1 VRGGFYFTPRQA
13 FTAIAVALAGLLV
26 GLIIYLIFFLGG
38 GPGLSTRGGDVKAGI
53 RPIFT
58 IEGPGTGASPRF
70 QRPMGAAFGIDGR
83 IYVTDTGNN
92 RVCVFDS
99 SGRFLFEFG
108 AFGVGKPLPGA
119 KNTNKPGRLNYPVG
133 IAADDNG
140 TVYVASFRN
149 DQIAVFDPDGKP
161 LRTFPDNRR
170 PTGKGSSG
178 QDGQGIAVT
187 DVSVRDGK
195 VYATDTYQVFV
206 FDLTGKV
213 LAQFGKPGVGPGDL
227 DHPNGVTADGKGR
240 IWVSDSNHARVS
252 VFGPDYKVRFSVGK
266 DLATPVGATETVA
279 GTAMSLPRG
288 ITTLDDDSTIVVD
301 AFNFELVHI
310 SPVGE
315 VIGRYGERGVAPGQ
329 FNFPND
335 VDASGSL
342 LLVTDKENNRVQVV
356 ELVGR

>member
-1 VRGGFYFTPRQA
+1 VSVGYHLTPRQA

-26 GLIIYLIFFLGG
+26 GLVVYLVFFLGG

-53 RPIFT
+53 RPVLT
-58 IEGPGTGASPRF
+58 IEGPGVGAFPRF
-70 QRPMGAAFGIDGR
+70 ERPMGAAFGIDGR
-83 IYVTDTGNN
+83 IYVSDTGHN

-99 SGRFLFEFG
+99 DGRFLFEFG
-108 AFGVGKPLPGA
+108 RFGVGKPLPGA
-119 KNTNKPGRLNYPVG
+119 RNTAKADSLNYPVG
-133 IAADDNG
+133 ISTDENG

-161 LRTFPDNRR
+161 LRAFPDNKA
-170 PTGKGSSG
+170 PTGQGSSG

-187 DVSVRDGK
+187 DVSVRGGK

-206 FDLTGKV
+206 FDLAGTV

-227 DHPNGVTADGKGR
+227 DHPNGVTADSKGR
-240 IWVSDSNHARVS
+240 VWVSDSNHARVS
-252 VFGPDYKVRFSVGK
+252 VFGPENRVLFNVGK
-266 DLATPVGATETVA
+266 VPSGSGDGTPTTPGSV
-279 GTAMSLPRG
+279 MSLPRG
-288 ITTLDDDSTIVVD
+288 ITTLDDASAIVVD

-310 SPVGE
+310 APTGE

-335 VDASGSL
+335 VDAAGSL

-356 ELVGR
+356 ELVDG